1 MAKKHYFSHTQP
13 DGRNV
18 FDILNANHITWYGA
32 GEIIAWNNYP
42 TLELST
48 HNADSQWMNS
58 PGHKAIVLS
67 STLNYVGVGLAIDA
81 SNGKKMWTAVYIKG
95 PDRTGAR
102 STTNTPVV
110 TAGSTGGSK
119 KVSVSW
125 TGSDVKLQVL
135 TSGFHS
141 WAVERR
147 TDGGTW
153 TRMWSST
160 TRGSTDARPAGGPHV
175 RVPHRGP
182 RQGRQLGR
190 VVHGRDDAAH
200 AARSD
205 RHRPLSP
212 T

>member
-1 MAKKHYFSHTQP
+1 
-13 DGRNV
+13 
-18 FDILNANHITWYGA
+18 
-32 GEIIAWNNYP
+32 
-42 TLELST
+42 
-48 HNADSQWMNS
+48 MNS

-110 TAGSTGGSK
+110 TAGSTGASK

-141 WAVERR
+141 WAVQRR
-147 TDGGTW
+147 TDGGAW
-153 TRMWSST
+153 T
-160 TRGSTDARPAGGPHV
+160 TDVVEHDAWVDRARPAGGPHV
-175 RVPHRGP
+175 RVPHRRP

-190 VVHGRDDAAH
+190 VVHGDDDAAH

-205 RHRPLSP
+205 QHRPLTRP
-212 T
+212 